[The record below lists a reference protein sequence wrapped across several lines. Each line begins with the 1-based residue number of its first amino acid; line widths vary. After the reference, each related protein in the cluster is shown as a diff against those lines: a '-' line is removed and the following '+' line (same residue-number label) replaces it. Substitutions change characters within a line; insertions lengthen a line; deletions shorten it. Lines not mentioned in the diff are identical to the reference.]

1 MAKEVVKVSPETREA
16 YEAPKCEVMELQM
29 EGVLCQM
36 EGVLCK
42 SGDRPLPP
50 DFEGDGGYH
59 EEDGNQSRRR

>member
-16 YEAPKCEVMELQM
+16 YEAPKCEVMEL
-29 EGVLCQM
+29 QM

>member
-29 EGVLCQM
+29 EGVLCQ
-36 EGVLCK
+36 